1 MLKNR
6 DSKGGAVSSV
16 VDSMCKGPVVEG
28 YGKNTLKEN
37 IAAGWG
43 TVISLT
49 RRAREGLV

>member
-16 VDSMCKGPVVEG
+16 VVSMCKGPVVEG

-37 IAAGWG
+37 VAAGWG
-43 TVISLT
+43 TVISLI